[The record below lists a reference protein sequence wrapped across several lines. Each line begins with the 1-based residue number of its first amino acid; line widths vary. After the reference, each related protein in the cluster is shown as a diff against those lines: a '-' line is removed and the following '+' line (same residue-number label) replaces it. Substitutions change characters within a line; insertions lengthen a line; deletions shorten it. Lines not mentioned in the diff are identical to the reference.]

1 MALLLFIFIKQVS
14 IKGFGSVGPG
24 LLLPNEMYSVVL
36 RSLSVGKKN
45 PLIYEFCHDLDIIIF
60 TF

>member
-1 MALLLFIFIKQVS
+1 MALLLSILIKQVS

-36 RSLSVGKKN
+36 SSLSIGEKIHFSMSFV
-45 PLIYEFCHDLDIIIF
+45 II
-60 TF
+60 